1 MIFHATRE
9 KFTNSTQMWRHMH
22 TDMDCSGRAT
32 PRSGVKRMK
41 SFERGKRSGDEEEE
55 DEAEAY
61 QNVRKAGQYI
71 NPSLR
76 IKETIHKPVTRHKS
90 DNT

>member
-1 MIFHATRE
+1 
-9 KFTNSTQMWRHMH
+9 
-22 TDMDCSGRAT
+22 
-32 PRSGVKRMK
+32 MK

>member
-1 MIFHATRE
+1 
-9 KFTNSTQMWRHMH
+9 MH